1 MSGAPVMT
9 LDGPGGAGKGTLASA
24 LARELGWWLLD
35 SGALYRLVGLL
46 ALRRGLDAGRSQDLD
61 AAVTASRNLDLIFE
75 PDTGAGQRVW
85 LDGEDVTDA
94 IRTDAVS
101 EAASQWAVQPSIR
114 QALLARQRDFAVPP
128 GLIADGRD
136 MGTVIFPEADLKLY
150 VTATARE
157 RADRRFAQLSG
168 MRVDA
173 NLGRIYREILERDA
187 RDASR
192 EVAPLKPADDAH
204 VIDTTGESVAA
215 SLARVRRLVREKG
228 WI

>member
-1 MSGAPVMT
+1 MNHAPVMT

-35 SGALYRLVGLL
+35 SGALYRLVGLV
-46 ALRRGLDAGRSQDLD
+46 ALRDGLDAGQPADCATAVAAARSLD
-61 AAVTASRNLDLIFE
+61 MVFE
-75 PDTGAGQRVW
+75 PDRGAGQRV
-85 LDGEDVTDA
+85 LLAGEDVTDI

-101 EAASQWAVQPSIR
+101 DAASKWAVQPDIR
-114 QALLARQRDFAVPP
+114 AALLARQRDFAGMP

-150 VTATARE
+150 ITASAEE
-157 RADRRFAQLSG
+157 RASRRFAQLSG
-168 MRVDA
+168 ADVDA
-173 NLGRIYREILERDA
+173 NLDRIYREILERDA

-215 SLARVRRLVREKG
+215 SLAKVRGLVREKG